1 LQRAVSVPT
10 SPRRIANSIEGKITD
25 FGWWP
30 SSSIPLGSPGARS
43 FAVLSSPEILQRRLG
58 PQVPPKYR
66 QTRPLRVQRCSELP
80 SGQLSSRQRVIV
92 PCYLYRVTI
101 YREPN
106 TISEIGY
113 AAATG
118 LVKTATTSRRDLSIL
133 RDLLTG
139 GIFVVSRARGAYDAR
154 LKGPNRK
161 FRFTT
166 QIQTGDFR

>member
-58 PQVPPKYR
+58 PQ
-66 QTRPLRVQRCSELP
+66 
-80 SGQLSSRQRVIV
+80 GVIV